1 MAETD
6 PSESTFEKAM
16 TRLEQIVEQMESD
29 KLPLE
34 EMLERYEEGTQLV
47 KFCSEKLTAAE
58 KRIEII
64 TRGAEKPRIAE
75 FDASADPAP
84 PAAPAPSTRSK
95 PARQKAVERPSDD
108 ISLF

>member
-1 MAETD
+1 MAEKEA
-6 PSESTFEKAM
+6 SEKTFEKAM

-29 KLPLE
+29 QLPLE
-34 EMLERYEEGTQLV
+34 EMLERYEEGTHLV

-64 TRGAEKPRIAE
+64 TRNAAEKPRVVE
-75 FDASADPAP
+75 FDPASVPLA
-84 PAAPAPSTRSK
+84 PAASNPKAS
-95 PARQKAVERPSDD
+95 RQKPVERPDND